1 MFRLN
6 RLLFLVLL
14 LATRP
19 TVAQEPTASSGTVA
33 GDEEHTEG
41 LLEDLRVGRREA
53 DDLVARYEAADGEE
67 RVILRIQIRRIGER
81 LRDFVDS
88 LVSHIAELEA
98 AGIDPT
104 GPRTEVVSL
113 LDGVDDFLR
122 DDLSRM
128 REQVEALR
136 AGRRELAADELLGRE
151 QDLNIV
157 YQSVDQ
163 VLESRLDIVD
173 YRETLGLDVGGR
185 GVQKASCS
193 RRSFLATKRVR
204 LHSCEENKLWNGC
217 ES

>member
-1 MFRLN
+1 MFHLN
-6 RLLFLVLL
+6 RWLFLVVL
-14 LATRP
+14 LATRS
-19 TVAQEPTASSGTVA
+19 TVAQEPAASAETVA
-33 GDEEHTEG
+33 ELEGQTEG
-41 LLEDLRVGRREA
+41 LLEELRSGRREA
-53 DDLVARYEAADGEE
+53 DDLVARYDAADGEE
-67 RVILRIQIRRIGER
+67 RLILRSQIRQIRER
-81 LRDFVDS
+81 LGDAVDA
-88 LVSHIAELEA
+88 LVSHIAALEA
-98 AGIDPT
+98 LGIDPT
-104 GPRTEVVSL
+104 GPRAEVVSL

-151 QDLNIV
+151 QDRNIV

>member
-6 RLLFLVLL
+6 RWHFLVVL

-19 TVAQEPTASSGTVA
+19 TVAQEPTASSETVA
-33 GDEEHTEG
+33 DLEGQTEG
-41 LLEDLRVGRREA
+41 LLEELRSGRREA

-67 RVILRIQIRRIGER
+67 RVILRSQIRRIRAR
-81 LRDFVDS
+81 LRDAVDS

-104 GPRTEVVSL
+104 GPRVEVVSL

-122 DDLSRM
+122 DDLLLM

-151 QDLNIV
+151 QDLSP
-157 YQSVDQ
+157 QSASSSARSAEFTFPSPSKSAGQ
-163 VLESRLDIVD
+163 AKQLA
-173 YRETLGLDVGGR
+173 ET
-185 GVQKASCS
+185 
-193 RRSFLATKRVR
+193 
-204 LHSCEENKLWNGC
+204 HSEPAP
-217 ES
+217 